1 VSVVLAPSPPPK
13 SSLFRE
19 LVTLAWPIT
28 VSSLSFTVMTVVDTA
43 FVGRLGPAS
52 LAGVGLGGIALWTV
66 ICFGFGLLRAVKV
79 LVSQGVGAGER
90 ESVLPF
96 LGAGVCAAIALSVLA
111 IAVGLPI
118 AHWLPHFSASPEA
131 GRVAYTYMSIRLLGA
146 PIVLL
151 SCAIREARY
160 GFGDSR
166 SPMYATLVSNAV
178 HIPLNYAL
186 IFTAGMGITGAAY
199 ATLFVQL
206 IELCWMLAVQ
216 AKLGFGLRQTRLSHV
231 FDVFRLGVPT
241 GSEFLLGVAAFSA
254 LVLLIARMSEADLAA
269 HQVSLQILHFAFMP
283 AVSIG
288 EAASVLAGQA
298 VGADDDR
305 RVLKVAKNAL
315 FLALL
320 YAAACASVF
329 VLAAVPLL
337 RLFTSDTHVQSIGVS
352 LLYVAAG
359 FQLFDA
365 SNIVARSVLR
375 GTGDV
380 RVPAVMSIC
389 SGWVFV
395 PALTWFWGIHH
406 GLGAVGGWLA
416 LTVDICFGALVFW
429 WRLGRGDWLRAA
441 RESRARLARD
451 SNALLGEAAE

>member
-1 VSVVLAPSPPPK
+1 VYA
-13 SSLFRE
+13 
-19 LVTLAWPIT
+19 
-28 VSSLSFTVMTVVDTA
+28 
-43 FVGRLGPAS
+43 
-52 LAGVGLGGIALWTV
+52 AL
-66 ICFGFGLLRAVKV
+66 
-79 LVSQGVGAGER
+79 
-90 ESVLPF
+90 
-96 LGAGVCAAIALSVLA
+96 ALSVLA
-111 IAVGLPI
+111 LAVGLPI
-118 AHWLPHFSASPEA
+118 AHFLPQFSASHEA
-131 GRVAYTYMSIRLLGA
+131 GRVAYTYMSLRLLGA

-166 SPMYATLVSNAV
+166 SPMYAALVSNAV

-186 IFTAGMGITGAAY
+186 IFTAGLGIAGAAY

-216 AKLGFGLRQTRLSHV
+216 AKQGLGLPRTRLSHV
-231 FDVFRLGVPT
+231 FDVFRLGFPI

-305 RVLKVAKNAL
+305 RVLKIAKNAL
-315 FLALL
+315 LLSAL
-320 YAAACASVF
+320 YAGACALVF
-329 VLAAVPLL
+329 VLGAVPLL
-337 RLFTSDTHVQSIGVS
+337 RLFTTDTQVQSIGVR

-365 SNIVARSVLR
+365 ANIVARSVLR

-380 RVPAVMSIC
+380 RLPAVMAIC
-389 SGWVFV
+389 SGWTFV
-395 PALTWFWGIHH
+395 PALTWFWGMRH

-416 LTVDICFGALVFW
+416 LTVDICFGALLFW
-429 WRLGRGDWLRAA
+429 WRLARGHWLPAA
-441 RESRARLARD
+441 KKSRERLARD
-451 SNALLGEAAE
+451 ASPILVVAAE